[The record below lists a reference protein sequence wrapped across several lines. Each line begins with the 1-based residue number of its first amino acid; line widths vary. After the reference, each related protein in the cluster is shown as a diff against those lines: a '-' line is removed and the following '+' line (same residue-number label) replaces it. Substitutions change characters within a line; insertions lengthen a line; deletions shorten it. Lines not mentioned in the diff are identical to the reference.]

1 MTTAN
6 VNHGQVRGGSVGM
19 EPFDLYSPL
28 IDADPFPYYAELREK
43 YPCYWSDGA
52 QLWILSRYDDIVEA
66 VREWQT
72 FSSAGGNMIDELPGR
87 AGATL
92 GTTDPPRHDRLRALS
107 QAAFLKRNLERLVQP
122 TQEIADRSLERIV
135 KQGTFDFIND
145 FSSQITVGLLFRAM
159 GLPDRDHAEIRR
171 KVILSVSTDKAAKGR
186 TGEHIAAFRE
196 LSDFLAAEVA
206 KRRANPTDDLITH
219 LAEAEIDG
227 DRLSEREVVLTTATF
242 VMAGVESL
250 SSFMS
255 MFALNLHDYPDARRR
270 LIADPS
276 LIAPAIEESLRF
288 NTSAQRFKRTATR
301 DVELHGE
308 TIQAGDKVALAFGSG
323 NRDGRKFPN
332 PNTFDIDRRP
342 QGHLGF
348 GSGKHFCLGA
358 QMARLVTGVAMRRF
372 LERVPEYHLTVDKVA
387 WNSSSNFR
395 SPTALPFAL
404 GG

>member
-1 MTTAN
+1 
-6 VNHGQVRGGSVGM
+6 M

-28 IDADPFPYYAELREK
+28 IDADPFPHYAELREK
-43 YPCYWSDGA
+43 YPCYWSENA

-66 VREWQT
+66 ARDWQS
-72 FSSAGGNMIDELPGR
+72 FSSAQGNMIDELPGR

-107 QAAFLKRNLERLVQP
+107 QAAFLKRNLDRMVEP
-122 TQEIADRSLERIV
+122 TLEIADRALNRIAGQTGFEFV
-135 KQGTFDFIND
+135 ND
-145 FSSQITVGLLFRAM
+145 FSSQITVGLLFRTI
-159 GLPDRDHAEIRR
+159 GLPERDHADIRR
-171 KVILSVSTDKAAKGR
+171 KVILAVSTDKAAKGR
-186 TGEHIAAFRE
+186 TPEHIAAFRE
-196 LSDFLAAEVA
+196 LSEFLTAEVA
-206 KRRANPTDDLITH
+206 ARRKNPTDDLITH

-255 MFALNLHDYPDARRR
+255 VLALNLHDYPDARRR
-270 LIADPS
+270 LVADPA

-308 TIQAGDKVALAFGSG
+308 TIRTGDKVALAFGSG
-323 NRDGRKFPN
+323 NRDRRKFPD
-332 PNTFDIDRRP
+332 PDRFDIDRRP
-342 QGHLGF
+342 LGHLGF

-358 QMARLVTGVAMRRF
+358 QMARLVTEIAMRRF
-372 LERVPEYHLTVDKVA
+372 LQRVPDYHLTADKVA

-395 SPTALPFAL
+395 SPTALPFAR
-404 GG
+404 G

>member
-1 MTTAN
+1 
-6 VNHGQVRGGSVGM
+6 V

-43 YPCYWSDGA
+43 YPCYWSEGA
-52 QLWILSRYDDIVEA
+52 RLWILSRYDDIVEA
-66 VREWQT
+66 ARDWQT
-72 FSSAGGNMIDELPGR
+72 FSSSQGNMIDELPGR

-107 QAAFLKRNLERLVQP
+107 QAAFLKRNLDRMIEP
-122 TQEIADRSLERIV
+122 TLEIADRSLDRIV
-135 KQGTFDFIND
+135 EQRTFEFVND

-159 GLPDRDHAEIRR
+159 GLPARDHAEIRR
-171 KVILSVSTDKAAKGR
+171 KVILAISTDKTVKGR
-186 TGEHIAAFRE
+186 TPEHIAAFKG
-196 LSDFLAAEVA
+196 LSDFLATEVA
-206 KRRANPTDDLITH
+206 ARRANPTDDLITH

-250 SSFMS
+250 SSFIS
-255 MFALNLHDYPDARRR
+255 MFALNLHDHPDARRR
-270 LIADPS
+270 LVADPA

-301 DVELHGE
+301 AIDLHGE
-308 TIQAGDKVALAFGSG
+308 TIAAGDKVVLAFGSG
-323 NRDGRKFPN
+323 NRDDRKFPAADI
-332 PNTFDIDRRP
+332 FDIERRP

-358 QMARLVTGVAMRRF
+358 QMARLVSEIAMRRF
-372 LERVPEYHLTVDKVA
+372 LERVPDFHLTVGQLV

-395 SPTALPFAL
+395 SPTALPF
-404 GG
+404 GRG

>member
-1 MTTAN
+1 
-6 VNHGQVRGGSVGM
+6 V
-19 EPFDLYSPL
+19 EPFDLYSPA
-28 IDADPFPYYAELREK
+28 IDADPFPFYAELREHH
-43 YPCYWSDGA
+43 PCYWSESA

-66 VREWQT
+66 ARDWQT
-72 FSSAGGNMIDELPGR
+72 FSSAAGNMIDELPGR

-107 QAAFLKRNLERLVQP
+107 QAAFLKRNLDRLIEP
-122 TQEIADRSLERIV
+122 TLDLADRSLDRIV
-135 KQGTFDFIND
+135 ARKHFDFIND
-145 FSSQITVGLLFRAM
+145 FSSHITVGLLFRTM

-171 KVILSVSTDKAAKGR
+171 QVILAVSTDKAVKGR
-186 TGEHIAAFRE
+186 TAEHIAAFKD
-196 LSDFLAAEVA
+196 LSDFLTAEVA
-206 KRRANPTDDLITH
+206 ARRANPTDDLITH

-255 MFALNLHDYPDARRR
+255 VFALNLHDHPDARRR
-270 LIADPS
+270 IVADPG

-308 TIQAGDKVALAFGSG
+308 TIHSGDKIALAFGSA
-323 NRDGRKFPN
+323 NRDHRKFPD
-332 PNTFDIDRRP
+332 PDVFDVDRRP

-358 QMARLVTGVAMRRF
+358 QMARLVTETAMRRF
-372 LERVPEYHLTVDKVA
+372 LERVPDYHLTVDKLA

-395 SPTALPFAL
+395 SPATLPFAC
-404 GG
+404 G